1 MVIHAISLYDAVL
14 FVHILAVVV
23 AFGVT
28 FTYGLLD
35 ACARRAGIADM
46 VALHRFQVFLSR
58 LLLTPA
64 MVVVLVAGLYL
75 TFDGPYELGDPW
87 IGATLTIL
95 IVIFGFVGAVL
106 TPAERRMLAIAQR
119 GAQAGGLGDEYARRR
134 AQVRGLRRARLAA
147 RGGRDLPD
155 DGEAGRLI
163 AARPGRAIWKES
175 AAVGRNPCHAQS

>member
-64 MVVVLVAGLYL
+64 MVVVLVAASIAPS
-75 TFDGPYELGDPW
+75 TAP
-87 IGATLTIL
+87 TSS
-95 IVIFGFVGAVL
+95 
-106 TPAERRMLAIAQR
+106 AIR
-119 GAQAGGLGDEYARRR
+119 GSARRSCCSCTSSPWWSR
-134 AQVRGLRRARLAA
+134 
-147 RGGRDLPD
+147 
-155 DGEAGRLI
+155 
-163 AARPGRAIWKES
+163 S
-175 AAVGRNPCHAQS
+175 A

>member
-58 LLLTPA
+58 RLITPA

-95 IVIFGFVGAVL
+95 IVIFGLVGAVL

-119 GAQAGGLGDEYARRR
+119 GAQAGGGLGDEYA
-134 AQVRGLRRARLAA
+134 AAA
-147 RGGRDLPD
+147 RRYAACGGLVSLLVVV
-155 DGEAGRLI
+155 AIFLMTVK
-163 AARPGRAIWKES
+163 PGA
-175 AAVGRNPCHAQS
+175 

>member
-1 MVIHAISLYDAVL
+1 MVIHAISFYDAVL

-35 ACARRAGIADM
+35 ACARRAGIVDM

-58 LLLTPA
+58 RLITPA

-95 IVIFGFVGAVL
+95 IVIFGLVGAVL
-106 TPAERRMLAIAQR
+106 APAERRMLAIAQR
-119 GAQAGGLGDEYARRR
+119 GAQAGGGLGDEYAAVARRY
-134 AQVRGLRRARLAA
+134 AA
-147 RGGRDLPD
+147 
-155 DGEAGRLI
+155 AGSSRCSWWS
-163 AARPGRAIWKES
+163 RS
-175 AAVGRNPCHAQS
+175 S